1 MKLVKIGAIGLI
13 GLLSVGLVISCTKS
27 FDEKTVQQTDFS
39 NTSQVR
45 VFLATVNASRNYVY
59 MDNNALTGA
68 ALASGSTF
76 PSTSAYAASIPAGL
90 RAFLIRDTLGTSMQ
104 VPLSFSTNMQVGKN
118 YSIFVYDTISSP
130 KQKTVETRFQ
140 IPTDTTVR
148 IRFANF
154 IYNPTIVPA
163 VDVFLF
169 SKNANIFTNVNVT
182 DVTDFISYSIPVYTL
197 PNTSDTMYIRETGTN
212 VNIIKIALGGVFTQ
226 KRSYTLVY
234 RGSHRG
240 VRTASLYTD
249 R

>member
-13 GLLSVGLVISCTKS
+13 GLLSVGLMISCTKS

>member
-1 MKLVKIGAIGLI
+1 MKSVKIGALGLI

-27 FDEKTVQQTDFS
+27 FDEKTVQQTNFS
-39 NTSQVR
+39 NSSLVR
-45 VFLATVNASRNYVY
+45 VFLATVNATRNNIYL
-59 MDNNALTGA
+59 DGNPLTGA
-68 ALASGSTF
+68 TLASGGTF
-76 PSTSAYAASIPAGL
+76 PSTSGFAASIPAGL
-90 RAFLIRDTLGTSMQ
+90 RSFLIRDTLGTSTQ

-163 VDVFLF
+163 IDVFLF

-197 PNTSDTMYIRETGTN
+197 PNTSDTMYIRETGTS
-212 VNIIKIALGGVFTQ
+212 VNIIKFPLGGVFTQ

-240 VRTASLYTD
+240 TRIASLYTD

>member
-13 GLLSVGLVISCTKS
+13 GLLSVGLMISCTKS

-39 NTSQVR
+39 NSSLVR
-45 VFLATVNASRNYVY
+45 VFLTTVNASRNYVY